1 MWPPGQGRWTG
12 LGAKAGECRG
22 PLRNRAYLTA
32 GSARRLALAGCR
44 EPHRHVLDAVDEIGP
59 EPADLAA
66 KRDGGH
72 PLGQGLQQ
80 HPQLERRQV
89 PAEAVVRAA
98 AAGAGSA
105 TSLCHCSG
113 WSKKASMPPAAAL
126 RVVSL
131 PATVSSRKKKLN
143 SSVVSSRPA
152 SSGFSSRVTMS
163 SRGCFLRLSASSPA

>member
-98 AAGAGSA
+98 AAEADMGVRVAPDVELLRPA
-105 TSLCHCSG
+105 KTS
-113 WSKKASMPPAAAL
+113 
-126 RVVSL
+126 
-131 PATVSSRKKKLN
+131 SSRFAEVRK
-143 SSVVSSRPA
+143 A
-152 SSGFSSRVTMS
+152 TT
-163 SRGCFLRLSASSPA
+163 LSPSA